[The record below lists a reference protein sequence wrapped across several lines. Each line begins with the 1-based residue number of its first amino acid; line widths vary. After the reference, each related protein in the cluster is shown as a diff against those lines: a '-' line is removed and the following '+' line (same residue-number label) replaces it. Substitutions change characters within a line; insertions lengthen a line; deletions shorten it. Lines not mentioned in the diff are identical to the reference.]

1 MNVQCPSCLKQ
12 YRLPSDQDK
21 LLRVRC
27 RSCGHEFLVSPS
39 REMSHEI
46 EGNGKRVSA
55 VVADIQRDFRN
66 LIIDTLTRQHFHLY
80 VVEDGRKAYE
90 IVVSTKP
97 ELLLVNPYLPGLMG
111 TDLITRLRAEQNAPQ
126 TIVLLGAIHDARR
139 YRRRPE
145 SLYGADDYL
154 DEGIDEGS
162 MVKKLEFHLRQPL
175 ASEALGPEREHDAM
189 RMARSV
195 FTDLIVYHPHKMAR
209 VKNAEDFFLVFSD
222 ETTEARRYLDDKKAG
237 AGDLLREVVDRYL
250 ERS

>member
-12 YRLPSDQDK
+12 YRLPPDQDR

-39 REMSHEI
+39 REKSHEI
-46 EGNGKRVSA
+46 AGSGQRVSA

-90 IVVSTKP
+90 IVVSRKP
-97 ELLLVNPYLPGLMG
+97 QILLVNPYLPGLMG
-111 TDLITRLRAEQNAPQ
+111 TDLISRLREENNAPQ
-126 TIVLLGAIHDARR
+126 AIVLLGAIHDARR

-154 DEGIDEGS
+154 DEGTDEPA
-162 MVKKLEFHLRQPL
+162 MLRKLEFHLQQPL
-175 ASEALGPEREHDAM
+175 TPEALGPGRQHEAM

-195 FTDLIVYHPHKMAR
+195 FTDLIVYHPGKMAGVR
-209 VKNAEDFFLVFSD
+209 NADDFFRTFQD
-222 ETTEARRYLDDKKAG
+222 EAAEARRYLNDKKPG

-250 ERS
+250 GRS